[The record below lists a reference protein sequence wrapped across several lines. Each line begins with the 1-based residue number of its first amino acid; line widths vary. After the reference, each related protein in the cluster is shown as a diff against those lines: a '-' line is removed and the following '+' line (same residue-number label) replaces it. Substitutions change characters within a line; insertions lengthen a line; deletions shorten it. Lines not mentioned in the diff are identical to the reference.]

1 MRQFVFGLLVAVLL
15 AWGYSRFGRD
25 AAAGGAGNQEPK
37 ANESKVDLDAMVA
50 PPAGEAAADAAS
62 HGSSQSNQ
70 PPVAP
75 APANQPPLST
85 RASSDPLQQALDRL
99 VARLQN
105 GDAAARGEA
114 DRLLLRNDLPDDLRA
129 QLQAA
134 VRAKGGAAGAPPAE
148 SAHADRPEDL
158 EGILAQLGTNNVFL
172 HTADGRDLAQR
183 AQKLV
188 AALGDEQALPVMTN
202 LLERCMRGE
211 IRKEQTQEHEFV
223 DLLYAQ
229 YRVRADRFLCDPA
242 NLAKARSLTV
252 GPRESLSAIAARFK
266 KEGLVVEDGTLAILN
281 RIHNMNAI
289 QVGQRIKAPIEPIHV
304 VVEKRSFLMAVYVG
318 DAILRLY
325 WVGHGADDKTP
336 VTEFTV
342 SDKIENPHWYAPDG
356 KTYAFGDP
364 KNILGKYFIKFA
376 SPSYSGFGAHG
387 TPQPE
392 TIGTMAS
399 MGCIRMYDKDIEE
412 LFRLLP
418 RRAKV
423 EVRDSH

>member
-1 MRQFVFGLLVAVLL
+1 M
-15 AWGYSRFGRD
+15 
-25 AAAGGAGNQEPK
+25 
-37 ANESKVDLDAMVA
+37 
-50 PPAGEAAADAAS
+50 
-62 HGSSQSNQ
+62 
-70 PPVAP
+70 
-75 APANQPPLST
+75 
-85 RASSDPLQQALDRL
+85 
-99 VARLQN
+99 
-105 GDAAARGEA
+105 
-114 DRLLLRNDLPDDLRA
+114 
-129 QLQAA
+129 
-134 VRAKGGAAGAPPAE
+134 
-148 SAHADRPEDL
+148 
-158 EGILAQLGTNNVFL
+158 
-172 HTADGRDLAQR
+172 
-183 AQKLV
+183 
-188 AALGDEQALPVMTN
+188 
-202 LLERCMRGE
+202 
-211 IRKEQTQEHEFV
+211 
-223 DLLYAQ
+223 
-229 YRVRADRFLCDPA
+229 RADRFLCDPA
-242 NLAKARSLTV
+242 NLARARSLTV
-252 GPRESLSAIAARFK
+252 GPGESLSAIAARFK

-376 SPSYSGFGAHG
+376 SASYSGFGAHG